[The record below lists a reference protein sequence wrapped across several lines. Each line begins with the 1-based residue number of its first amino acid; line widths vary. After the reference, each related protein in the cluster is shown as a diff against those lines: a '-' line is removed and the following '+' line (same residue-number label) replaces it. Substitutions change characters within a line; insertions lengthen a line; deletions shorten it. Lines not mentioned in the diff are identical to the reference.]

1 MLNYMTPVKQMHKGL
16 YFIFYK
22 NDIDH
27 LIFSFFVIYIL
38 NRQCYANISIGTG

>member
-1 MLNYMTPVKQMHKGL
+1 MTPVKQMHKGL
-16 YFIFYK
+16 LFHFYK

-27 LIFSFFVIYIL
+27 LIIPFFVIYNL